1 MARCVRASPN
11 ARTDSVP
18 RAGEPNPHPPSIP
31 LPLCCS
37 TDCSPLV
44 CVSLVQLG
52 MREAELHALQS
63 VHEDQLVSGGRLLVW
78 GPALPGGGDGVM
90 GTEYSV
96 VNWSCWVGW
105 ELGWCPVGVYGDM
118 HPLAPLV
125 HSLRTTIVPS
135 LPLEMW
141 DEPKRDLPSPSL
153 HSVGLPSTSV
163 STGDDWRCF
172 QALHG
177 AMPEATLPW
186 KGH

>member
-1 MARCVRASPN
+1 M
-11 ARTDSVP
+11 
-18 RAGEPNPHPPSIP
+18 
-31 LPLCCS
+31 
-37 TDCSPLV
+37 
-44 CVSLVQLG
+44 
-52 MREAELHALQS
+52 
-63 VHEDQLVSGGRLLVW
+63 W

-163 STGDDWRCF
+163 STGDGWRRF

>member
-1 MARCVRASPN
+1 
-11 ARTDSVP
+11 
-18 RAGEPNPHPPSIP
+18 
-31 LPLCCS
+31 
-37 TDCSPLV
+37 
-44 CVSLVQLG
+44 
-52 MREAELHALQS
+52 
-63 VHEDQLVSGGRLLVW
+63 VW

-105 ELGWCPVGVYGDM
+105 ELGWCPAGVYGDM

-153 HSVGLPSTSV
+153 
-163 STGDDWRCF
+163 CC
-172 QALHG
+172 G
-177 AMPEATLPW
+177 APIHLCEHW
-186 KGH
+186 G